1 MDFPRGSDGKES
13 SCNAGDPDSILGSG
27 RSSGGGNVNLFQ
39 SSFLGNPIDRGAWWA
54 VVHES
59 QRVRHDRV
67 RHV

>member
-27 RSSGGGNVNLFQ
+27 RSSGGGNGNLFQ

-54 VVHES
+54 VVHGS